1 MIKGLKICGIS
12 DPETLNYI
20 LNHNHKPI
28 MIGFI
33 TNYEKSK
40 RFVEYEKLKD
50 LINLDKKQV
59 NFVSVL
65 VNPNDEIL
73 EKIKDLNFDYYQLYD
88 VSPERTKEIKLKFQ
102 KKIITALTISNKD
115 DVIKYKDYTKIS
127 DVILFDSKGYD
138 KSESFDHS
146 LLDDV
151 PSELNKMIAGNIQIN
166 DIPSFKSKD
175 FIIDLSGA
183 LEDKNGKKDIKK
195 LVLHQA
201 RLANKAK
208 LDAIVCSAQEVKL
221 VKKVFKKEIITPG
234 IRFNSKSND
243 QKRVLTPKQ
252 AYKNGSDWLV
262 MGRPI
267 TKGNI
272 KKNIQNLIDHL
283 SQ

>member
-1 MIKGLKICGIS
+1 MIKGLKICGVS

-20 LNHNHKPI
+20 LNHIHKPI

-33 TNYEKSK
+33 TNYKKSK

-127 DVILFDSKGYD
+127 DFILFDSKGYD

-151 PSELNKMIAGNIQIN
+151 PTELNKMIAGNIQID
-166 DIPSFKSKD
+166 DIPSFKNKD

-183 LEDKNGKKDIKK
+183 LEDQNGKKDINKIDK
-195 LVLHQA
+195 LLN
-201 RLANKAK
+201 L
-208 LDAIVCSAQEVKL
+208 
-221 VKKVFKKEIITPG
+221 FKKI
-234 IRFNSKSND
+234 
-243 QKRVLTPKQ
+243 
-252 AYKNGSDWLV
+252 
-262 MGRPI
+262 
-267 TKGNI
+267 
-272 KKNIQNLIDHL
+272 
-283 SQ
+283 